1 MYEAPPCESQAWKVA
16 PARRQENT
24 DGTYLDHATARRCS
38 EPFALLPAK
47 FLSKLSLVPGTD
59 AGNGEEMPQGLA
71 CGKGQDRTRAKL
83 PPAPGPRPLSMPAG
97 PAAPRDP
104 GPTSS
109 DDKEGPPEEEIYL
122 VCEPPSPPHCRTT
135 CAPRPPLGQVPPPRL
150 PKLSK
155 PKIALP
161 GAHHSLA
168 DSSPEA
174 SSKAPAWPRGSGS
187 PVEDPGMQD
196 QAWYAGNCDRHVA
209 ESVLQ
214 GVNKRVHG
222 APELEA
228 GLEPAI
234 HLGRAVQGPRLQ
246 HPHPLRGEQ
255 PPVRA
260 GQGREEPRGAVRQ
273 RGRHHPALPRAPPG
287 ADRGQLRLQGAH
299 LPALPRQALR
309 AGDRLGARLQPP
321 PSSALWDARLSA
333 LAALGRTA
341 GGASAAGVLRAGPCS
356 PLRG

>member
-1 MYEAPPCESQAWKVA
+1 MYEVPPCESQAWKVA
-16 PARRQENT
+16 PAKRQEDT

-83 PPAPGPRPLSMPAG
+83 PPAPGSRRVSLPIPVPRPPPTPAG

-104 GPTSS
+104 GPTSW
-109 DDKEGPPEEEIYL
+109 DDKEGPPEEQIYL
-122 VCEPPSPPHCRTT
+122 VCEPSSPPPCRMTR
-135 CAPRPPLGQVPPPRL
+135 ALMPPLGQVPPPKP

-161 GAHHSLA
+161 GAHQSLA

-196 QAWYAGNCDRHVA
+196 QAWYAGSCDRHQA
-209 ESVLQ
+209 ESILQ
-214 GVNKRVHG
+214 GVNKDSAFMVRQSSGQGWNQPFTLAVLYKGHVYNIPIRYVESSRQYALG
-222 APELEA
+222 KDGKSREERFDSVA
-228 GLEPAI
+228 GI
-234 HLGRAVQGPRLQ
+234 IQ
-246 HPHPLRGEQ
+246 HYREHPLVLIEG
-255 PPVRA
+255 
-260 GQGREEPRGAVRQ
+260 
-273 RGRHHPALPRAPPG
+273 
-287 ADRGQLRLQGAH
+287 
-299 LPALPRQALR
+299 
-309 AGDRLGARLQPP
+309 
-321 PSSALWDARLSA
+321 SSAS
-333 LAALGRTA
+333 
-341 GGASAAGVLRAGPCS
+341 RAHTCLLFPVK
-356 PLRG
+356 P

>member
-155 PKIALP
+155 AWLIPPPKPRAKPQPGP
-161 GAHHSLA
+161 GAVAPRWRILACRTRPGTQGTVTGMWQRACCRGSIRTARSWCARARGRAGTSHSPWPCCTRA
-168 DSSPEA
+168 TSTTSPSATWRAAASTRWARTGRAARSGSTAWPA
-174 SSKAPAWPRGSGS
+174 SSST
-187 PVEDPGMQD
+187 
-196 QAWYAGNCDRHVA
+196 
-209 ESVLQ
+209 
-214 GVNKRVHG
+214 
-222 APELEA
+222 
-228 GLEPAI
+228 
-234 HLGRAVQGPRLQ
+234 
-246 HPHPLRGEQ
+246 
-255 PPVRA
+255 
-260 GQGREEPRGAVRQ
+260 
-273 RGRHHPALPRAPPG
+273 
-287 ADRGQLRLQGAH
+287 
-299 LPALPRQALR
+299 
-309 AGDRLGARLQPP
+309 
-321 PSSALWDARLSA
+321 
-333 LAALGRTA
+333 TA
-341 GGASAAGVLRAGPCS
+341 STPWC
-356 PLRG
+356 

>member
-1 MYEAPPCESQAWKVA
+1 MAAPGPSAAKESEEGDTYEAPPCESQAWKVA
-16 PARRQENT
+16 PAKRQEDT
-24 DGTYLDHATARRCS
+24 DGTYLDHTTARRCS

-47 FLSKLSLVPGTD
+47 FLSKLSLVPGTEP
-59 AGNGEEMPQGLA
+59 GNGEEMPQGLA

-83 PPAPGPRPLSMPAG
+83 PPAPGPRSLSSPAG
-97 PAAPRDP
+97 PAAPRHP

-122 VCEPPSPPHCRTT
+122 VCEPTSPPHGRTT
-135 CAPRPPLGQVPPPRL
+135 RALRPQLGQVPPPWL

-196 QAWYAGNCDRHVA
+196 QAWYAGSCDRHVA

-214 GVNKRVHG
+214 GVNKDSAFMVRQSSGQGWNQPFTLAVLYKGHVYNIPIRYVESSHQYVLG
-222 APELEA
+222 KDGKSHEERFDSVA
-228 GLEPAI
+228 GI
-234 HLGRAVQGPRLQ
+234 IQ
-246 HPHPLRGEQ
+246 HYREHPLVLIEG
-255 PPVRA
+255 
-260 GQGREEPRGAVRQ
+260 
-273 RGRHHPALPRAPPG
+273 
-287 ADRGQLRLQGAH
+287 
-299 LPALPRQALR
+299 
-309 AGDRLGARLQPP
+309 
-321 PSSALWDARLSA
+321 SSAS
-333 LAALGRTA
+333 
-341 GGASAAGVLRAGPCS
+341 RAHTCLLFPVK
-356 PLRG
+356 P

>member
-1 MYEAPPCESQAWKVA
+1 MYEVPPCESQAWKVA

-83 PPAPGPRPLSMPAG
+83 PPAPGPRPLSTPAG

-104 GPTSS
+104 RPTSS

-122 VCEPPSPPHCRTT
+122 VCEPSSPPHCRAT

-174 SSKAPAWPRGSGS
+174 SSKAPAWPRASGS
-187 PVEDPGMQD
+187 LVEDSAFMVRQSSRQGWNQPFTLAVLYKGHVYNIPIRYVESSRQYTLGKD
-196 QAWYAGNCDRHVA
+196 GKSREERFDSVAG
-209 ESVLQ
+209 
-214 GVNKRVHG
+214 
-222 APELEA
+222 
-228 GLEPAI
+228 I
-234 HLGRAVQGPRLQ
+234 IQ
-246 HPHPLRGEQ
+246 HYREHPLVLIEG
-255 PPVRA
+255 
-260 GQGREEPRGAVRQ
+260 
-273 RGRHHPALPRAPPG
+273 
-287 ADRGQLRLQGAH
+287 
-299 LPALPRQALR
+299 
-309 AGDRLGARLQPP
+309 
-321 PSSALWDARLSA
+321 SSAS
-333 LAALGRTA
+333 
-341 GGASAAGVLRAGPCS
+341 RAHTCLLFPVK
-356 PLRG
+356 P

>member
-155 PKIALP
+155 AWLIPPPKPRAKPQPGP
-161 GAHHSLA
+161 GAVAPRWRILA
-168 DSSPEA
+168 CRTRPGTQGTVTGMWQRA
-174 SSKAPAWPRGSGS
+174 CCRGSISAFMVRQSSRQGWNQ
-187 PVEDPGMQD
+187 PFTLAVLYKGHVYNIPIRYVESSRQ
-196 QAWYAGNCDRHVA
+196 YALGKDGKSREERFDSVA
-209 ESVLQ
+209 
-214 GVNKRVHG
+214 G
-222 APELEA
+222 
-228 GLEPAI
+228 I
-234 HLGRAVQGPRLQ
+234 IQ
-246 HPHPLRGEQ
+246 HYREHPLVLIEG
-255 PPVRA
+255 
-260 GQGREEPRGAVRQ
+260 
-273 RGRHHPALPRAPPG
+273 
-287 ADRGQLRLQGAH
+287 
-299 LPALPRQALR
+299 
-309 AGDRLGARLQPP
+309 
-321 PSSALWDARLSA
+321 SSAS
-333 LAALGRTA
+333 
-341 GGASAAGVLRAGPCS
+341 RAHTCLLFPVK
-356 PLRG
+356 P

>member
-1 MYEAPPCESQAWKVA
+1 MRAAPTCPHPTLQGPSAAEESEEGDMYEVPPCESQAWKVA
-16 PARRQENT
+16 PARRQEDT

-59 AGNGEEMPQGLA
+59 AGNGEEMTQGLA
-71 CGKGQDRTRAKL
+71 CGK
-83 PPAPGPRPLSMPAG
+83 
-97 PAAPRDP
+97 DP

-109 DDKEGPPEEEIYL
+109 DDKDGPPEEEIYL
-122 VCEPPSPPHCRTT
+122 VCEPPSPSHCRTT
-135 CAPRPPLGQVPPPRL
+135 CAPRPPLCQVPPPRL

-174 SSKAPAWPRGSGS
+174 SSKAPAWPKGSGS

-214 GVNKRVHG
+214 GFNKDSAFMVRQSSRQGWNQPFTLAVLYKGHVYNIPIRYVESSRQY
-222 APELEA
+222 A
-228 GLEPAI
+228 
-234 HLGRAVQGPRLQ
+234 LGKDGKSREERFDSVASIIQ
-246 HPHPLRGEQ
+246 HYREHPLVLIEG
-255 PPVRA
+255 
-260 GQGREEPRGAVRQ
+260 
-273 RGRHHPALPRAPPG
+273 
-287 ADRGQLRLQGAH
+287 
-299 LPALPRQALR
+299 
-309 AGDRLGARLQPP
+309 
-321 PSSALWDARLSA
+321 SSAS
-333 LAALGRTA
+333 
-341 GGASAAGVLRAGPCS
+341 RAHTCLLFPVK
-356 PLRG
+356 P